1 MSAPVE
7 PAGADGSYEAV
18 CEDFAPDPPNHFI
31 AEARGAIAVARAA
44 AAAAIQP
51 KGTSYSLTPGCLA
64 APPARAPTF
73 APHGHARLAQTGE
86 LGSPSAT
93 TPVTAQVILTAG
105 AIAAAAAATV
115 AALAHPPLPHAT
127 GHLGPK
133 MARGPVS
140 RKPPKEPWSLEAGQ
154 QGAPRESQIERQMR
168 VAPPGSLTTGGSTT
182 GGPVAPPVA
191 IEGRA
196 QNLAPPRPPLQS
208 PPQPPLHP
216 NLGHQPP
223 PQTPYEAD
231 GLATGLDGSRVR
243 SSTSTA
249 PTARAAALAT
259 AGEIAAAAGEVAMG
273 TLANRTGVAPAPL
286 PPRNQNALRQA
297 RQLEAAIAR
306 GAQRAAIAAA
316 NSERSQRILAMQH
329 GGGGD
334 AKGLMEQL
342 AHGQMHASS
351 ALGLPVAAPVGS
363 INGHNLVGRGSVRP
377 R

>member
-1 MSAPVE
+1 
-7 PAGADGSYEAV
+7 
-18 CEDFAPDPPNHFI
+18 
-31 AEARGAIAVARAA
+31 
-44 AAAAIQP
+44 
-51 KGTSYSLTPGCLA
+51 
-64 APPARAPTF
+64 
-73 APHGHARLAQTGE
+73 
-86 LGSPSAT
+86 
-93 TPVTAQVILTAG
+93 
-105 AIAAAAAATV
+105 
-115 AALAHPPLPHAT
+115 
-127 GHLGPK
+127 
-133 MARGPVS
+133 
-140 RKPPKEPWSLEAGQ
+140 
-154 QGAPRESQIERQMR
+154 
-168 VAPPGSLTTGGSTT
+168 
-182 GGPVAPPVA
+182 
-191 IEGRA
+191 
-196 QNLAPPRPPLQS
+196 
-208 PPQPPLHP
+208 
-216 NLGHQPP
+216 LGHQPP
-223 PQTPYEAD
+223 PQTPYDAN

-351 ALGLPVAAPVGS
+351 ALGPPVAAPVGA